1 MMKRYRA
8 AILGTGNIG
17 TDLLIKVLRSAYL
30 DCVAFIGRNLHSPGM
45 IKAQSLGVTCSDR
58 SINYIVEHANDI
70 DLVFDATSASAHTLH
85 APILKKLN
93 IKAIDLT
100 PARIG
105 PMCIPALNLHDAAL
119 VDNVNMVTCGGQT
132 SIPIAYAIAQTQQ
145 NIESIEVN
153 TSIAAQSAGPATI
166 ANLEEY
172 LKTTE
177 HGIRHFSGVNNVKT
191 TLRLDPTVP
200 CIHMHA
206 TISAQ
211 LKKTRLKKLRDVLK
225 PLLKRMKRYVP
236 GYQLI
241 SGPEFS
247 NGKLSLTVTVKGLAD
262 YLPEYAGN
270 LDIINCAALATA
282 EEYARVFAGDFSL
295 SSNIPPLFAISDI
308 TGENTQVIETI

>member
-1 MMKRYRA
+1 MVKRYRA
-8 AILGTGNIG
+8 VILGTGNIG
-17 TDLLIKVLRSAYL
+17 TDLLIKVLHSRYL
-30 DCVAFIGRNLHSPGM
+30 DCVAFVGRNLHSPGM

-58 SINYIVEHANDI
+58 SISYIVEHANDI

-105 PMCIPALNLHDAAL
+105 PMCIPVVNLHDAVL

-132 SIPIAYAIAQTQQ
+132 SIPIAYAIGQTQQ
-145 NIESIEVN
+145 DIEFIEVN
-153 TSIAAQSAGPATI
+153 SSIAAQSAGPATI
-166 ANLEEY
+166 ENLEEY
-172 LKTTE
+172 IRTTE
-177 HGIRHFSGVNNVKT
+177 HGIRYFSGVDNVKT
-191 TLRLDPTVP
+191 TLSLNPTVP

-206 TISAQ
+206 TISA
-211 LKKTRLKKLRDVLK
+211 LIKKIRLKKLCDFLK

-241 SGPEFS
+241 SGPDFS
-247 NGKLSLTVTVKGLAD
+247 NGKLSLTVKVKGLGD

-282 EEYARVFAGDFSL
+282 EEYARVFSGDFSH
-295 SSNIPPLFAISDI
+295 SPNIPSLFANSDI
-308 TGENTQVIETI
+308 TGENTQVTETI